1 MMNLAWLSQQR
12 KWILFFSAIFICVIG
27 AATHFFLRV
36 SVPNPPEIV
45 FFSQLEPIVVSD
57 ITAARNAVLS
67 NSRSAD
73 AWGEYGEVLRAYSF
87 DEQSNVCFRVAS
99 SLDIVNGRW
108 PYLLAHDLN
117 RSDPAAA
124 IEWFALAAK
133 RKVPDI
139 GQEMVKLRYV
149 ETLLALDRAAEARA
163 ALGGDEQKSDRAKIA
178 LAKAAVALGD
188 KTLAA
193 EILSDMSNHPTVA
206 RQVLLIQAEI
216 YRDTRPSF
224 AADAAK
230 RAVNA
235 PNVPWPDPIVGS
247 IARRNRS
254 RSGLLDQ
261 AAELLAAGK
270 PKDAEK
276 ILRPLAAPTSP
287 DAKPFVGL
295 AEAHMAMGDFQSAVR
310 ELENGLKIEPK
321 SLLVNYQ
328 RGNLHFALA
337 EDLMQKKK
345 PIEAKA
351 EFRRAIDRLD
361 VVLSEN
367 PDFGKALLLKGVSL
381 SEFLDKPSE
390 GIALLRRFVALRP
403 EVGEGHY
410 LLGRSLVIQKQ
421 LEEASS
427 CFRAAANLSA
437 KGDDRASQ
445 ALQNLEQ
452 SK

>member
-403 EVGEGHY
+403 EVSEGHY

-427 CFRAAANLSA
+427 CFRTAANLSA

>member
-1 MMNLAWLSQQR
+1 MANLTWLSQRR
-12 KWILFFSAIFICVIG
+12 KWILIVSAILACSMGV
-27 AATHFFLRV
+27 AVHLFLRV
-36 SVPNPPEIV
+36 SVPNPPEIE
-45 FFSQLEPIVVSD
+45 FASQLEPIVVSD
-57 ITAARNAVLS
+57 ITAARNAVLM

-73 AWGEYGEVLRAYSF
+73 TWGEYGEILRAYDF
-87 DEQSNVCFRVAS
+87 NEQSNTCFRVAS
-99 SLDIVNGRW
+99 SLDTENGRW

-117 RSDPAAA
+117 KSDPSAA

-133 RKVPDI
+133 RKVPDT
-139 GQEMVKLRYV
+139 GREMVELRYV
-149 ETLLALDRAAEARA
+149 ESLLALDRAAEARA
-163 ALGGDEQKSDRAKIA
+163 ELGGDEQKSDRAKIA

-193 EILSDMSNHPTVA
+193 EILSDMSNHPTAA
-206 RQVLLIQAEI
+206 RQVLLLQAEI

-247 IARRNRS
+247 ISRRNRS

-261 AAELLAAGK
+261 AAELLAADK
-270 PKDAEK
+270 PKEAEK
-276 ILRPLAAPTSP
+276 ILRPLAVPTSP
-287 DAKPFVGL
+287 DAKPYVGL
-295 AEAHMAMGDFQSAVR
+295 SEANMAMGDFQSAVR

-345 PIEAKA
+345 PTEAKA

-361 VVLSEN
+361 VALAAN
-367 PDFGKALLLKGVSL
+367 PDFGKALLLKGVAL
-381 SEFLDKPSE
+381 SEFLDEPAE
-390 GIALLRRFVALRP
+390 GIAILRRFVALRP

-427 CFRAAANLSA
+427 CFRTAASLSA
-437 KGDDRASQ
+437 KGDDRARQ

-452 SK
+452 NK